1 MKDGIAYITDSSK
14 PCGASSSSSSVVV
27 DSTSYSRD
35 SKSLNE
41 EEEEE
46 LGWNRRQVWT
56 IIKAISTKHDA
67 ARNEEKTITRI
78 SKI

>member
-14 PCGASSSSSSVVV
+14 PCGASSSSVVV

-46 LGWNRRQVWT
+46 ELGWNRRQVWT
-56 IIKAISTKHDA
+56 MIKAISTKHNA

>member
-14 PCGASSSSSSVVV
+14 PCGASSSVVV

-56 IIKAISTKHDA
+56 MIKAISTKHDA

>member
-14 PCGASSSSSSVVV
+14 PCGASSSVVV

-41 EEEEE
+41 EEE

-56 IIKAISTKHDA
+56 MIKAISTKHDA